1 MNVDERLGT
10 ALVCRYL
17 CEPTTLVSRLLLA
30 PPRLA
35 RIEEALSAAAGG
47 PARSFLSETAHF
59 WAVRDGRLRADDT
72 RATAETLRLQ
82 AEVARAAGRAQLAE
96 GLERAAELTGVP
108 DEELLAVYTAL
119 RPGRSSADEL
129 ECWAARLEE
138 LGAPLNAAFVREAAA
153 AYGAR
158 GLTVHG

>member
-1 MNVDERLGT
+1 VGFDPVTDYPLGT
-10 ALVCRYL
+10 RRPELVATPSGLALDDV
-17 CEPTTLVSRLLLA
+17 TL
-30 PPRLA
+30 
-35 RIEEALSAAAGG
+35 AAA
-47 PARSFLSETAHF
+47 
-59 WAVRDGRLRADDT
+59 RDGRLRADDT

-129 ECWAARLEE
+129 ERWAARLEE

-158 GLTVHG
+158 GVTVHG